1 MGARWMLAGLALV
14 VSGVLCG
21 ADSAAAAPAAST
33 APTTSTTSTTSATT
47 PTAPPPA
54 RSAPLAAEPLPSIYF
69 TPAAVSFSQTFVTPK
84 SGSEAPTNVIM
95 INDTQEQNELRLR
108 LLATTDEHWLILQ
121 IENPVLIDAQTAIGE
136 TLSEENITDFRS
148 SSIFFDGSLVRQSGG
163 VPQYLNLS
171 LNTPHQPAT
180 SLKSVVA
187 TVDLILAKDDSIKST
202 TVKIGNEESEPLP
215 IDDCDMTFQKV
226 EGRVEIKYSLRSFG
240 MIKSLTFI
248 DSNGQPCTGHM
259 RFQRSDDKKFVSTLQ
274 FPNRNV
280 TSAVVEYY
288 GTTRSVQATVRLK
301 NVPLLGLASQRQLE
315 PHRADAV
322 HEIPRKAALR
332 TPPVGLPGGG
342 IIVTT
347 GIVPAGAPAAPAAPA
362 PIASAPA
369 HPASPGAVTGAAP
382 ATPATLAAPT
392 PVPPPVPAP

>member
-1 MGARWMLAGLALV
+1 MGGRWKLAGLALV
-14 VSGVLCG
+14 LSGALSA
-21 ADSAAAAPAAST
+21 ADSAAPTPAGAPAPPL
-33 APTTSTTSTTSATT
+33 APGSDV
-47 PTAPPPA
+47 APPPA
-54 RSAPLAAEPLPSIYF
+54 VEPLPGIYF
-69 TPAAVSFSQTFVTPK
+69 TPAAVSFAQTFVTPK
-84 SGSEAPTNVIM
+84 PTGDAPNGVIM

-108 LLATTDEHWLILQ
+108 ILATTDEHWLILQ

-136 TLSEENITDFRS
+136 TLSEENIADFRS
-148 SSIFFDGSLVRQSGG
+148 TSIFFDGSLVRQSGG
-163 VPQYLNLS
+163 VPQYMNLS

-202 TVKIGNEESEPLP
+202 TVKIGNDESEPLP

-226 EGRVEIKYSLRSFG
+226 DGRVEIKYSLRSFG
-240 MIKSLTFI
+240 MIKSMTFI
-248 DSNGQPCTGHM
+248 DSNGQSCVGHM

-280 TSAVVEYY
+280 TSVILEYY

-301 NVPLLGLASQRQLE
+301 NVPLLGLSSPRQLE

-322 HEIPRKAALR
+322 HEIPRKVPAR
-332 TPPVGLPGGG
+332 TTPAGAPGGG

-347 GIVPAGAPAAPAAPA
+347 GVVPPEAPVPPAPAASPAAVVPGAPPAPAAPPA
-362 PIASAPA
+362 PVPGHAP
-369 HPASPGAVTGAAP
+369 
-382 ATPATLAAPT
+382 
-392 PVPPPVPAP
+392 